1 VSVTWQSHFDW
12 LPSWPWWNPNE
23 ILRFVFCLL
32 EMSGKHIRLG
42 IADVDHI
49 DDKYHPL
56 PPPTQN
62 EYRLMEVLCGYGPV
76 LSNNIWS
83 WTYDD
88 LHLCWPWHGPCWCGP
103 VLKWNLCQQGL
114 SNVVDAYV
122 KNGFQM
128 WFIVDIS
135 LSKGYNTP
143 PLYPKDKT
151 LHLYSPCCHH
161 KNHSILLLVPV
172 IQDLNHCSTLHL

>member
-1 VSVTWQSHFDW
+1 MLVVGFKDGAWKVSIFSISFYCVSDLGNKKIFGIFVSVTWQSHFDW

-62 EYRLMEVLCGYGPV
+62 EYRLMEVLCWYGPV
-76 LSNNIWS
+76 LII
-83 WTYDD
+83 Y
-88 LHLCWPWHGPCWCGP
+88 GPGVGP
-103 VLKWNLCQQGL
+103 MMICICADHDMDHAD
-114 SNVVDAYV
+114 VDR
-122 KNGFQM
+122 
-128 WFIVDIS
+128 
-135 LSKGYNTP
+135 
-143 PLYPKDKT
+143 
-151 LHLYSPCCHH
+151 C
-161 KNHSILLLVPV
+161 
-172 IQDLNHCSTLHL
+172 